1 MARWIDTLAPVG
13 LVGRWLN
20 TCGLDTLSTYG
31 LTPVA
36 LVAGGSGDPVTLET
50 GGLEIMVW

>member
-36 LVAGGSGDPVTLET
+36 LVAGGSGDHVTLET
-50 GGLEIMVW
+50 GGFETMVW